1 MVDCSGSRHGRAT
14 VARLEPRVMM
24 DIGVERARL
33 SFRTGRDTVCTH
45 VDTFIEKGPGLMQ
58 PIIECSVG
66 RAEGPTAFLA
76 TVASTFVLR
85 GDIEGMA
92 NDVAFAGLS
101 TQRTIGVGTG
111 AR

>member
-1 MVDCSGSRHGRAT
+1 
-14 VARLEPRVMM
+14 M

-33 SFRTGRDTVCTH
+33 SFRTGRDTEYTH
-45 VDTFIEKGPGLMQ
+45 VDNFIEKGPGLMQ

-76 TVASTFVLR
+76 TVASTFGLR
-85 GDIEGMA
+85 GEIEGMA
-92 NDVAFAGLS
+92 NEVAFAGWS